1 MYSNQPN
8 CMAAPPPYYPWFSPP
23 MPSNPGMFDLGTI
36 REHIKQLKDW
46 EKELKGKDE
55 KKPDSKT
62 PSASVISM
70 MLLMLL
76 LSPITGPS
84 MYYFF
89 QLSLGILHK

>member
-1 MYSNQPN
+1 MYPN
-8 CMAAPPPYYPWFSPP
+8 MAMPPPWAWGYPPAPPQQTAP
-23 MPSNPGMFDLGTI
+23 DLSTI
-36 REHIKQLKDW
+36 REWMKGLKEW
-46 EKELKGKDE
+46 EKELKGEEK
-55 KKPDSKT
+55 KKPDAKG
-62 PSASVISM
+62 PSPSVISM